1 MKSAVWGICGIALS
15 VVFVFAVGILSIQ
28 VVGLRGGAVLDLNNT
43 LVAITSARVPYLPFI
58 GIAALSTLAI
68 FLLTVAVRKHAK
80 RFRVAFVVGFSVA
93 TLVLVSLS
101 FILNPLWAPDGTLTI
116 GRPIEPG
123 WLGWLVTGGSSPAV
137 HVVFFLALASIW
149 LYSSSGQRAIDSKVV
164 SPTTHT
170 IDSVKSAVW
179 GICGIALSVVFVF
192 AVGILSIQMAGLR
205 LGAIVDLNNTLV
217 AVTTAHVPFPQMIA
231 IAVLSALVLFV
242 LTVVVRKR
250 ATRSRVTFVIGFSVA
265 TLLLVS
271 LAFVLAPFRGPVE
284 GLSIGFE
291 PGWVG
296 WLGEGG
302 SSPAVHVIFF
312 LAVASIWLYSG
323 ARHPEAHSDSTTST
337 VQQ

>member
-28 VVGLRGGAVLDLNNT
+28 VVGLRGGATFDLNNT
-43 LVAITSARVPYLPFI
+43 LVAITSAQVPYLPFI
-58 GIAALSTLAI
+58 GIAALSTLVM

-93 TLVLVSLS
+93 TLLLVSLS
-101 FILNPLWAPDGTLTI
+101 FVLNPLYAPDGTLTI
-116 GRPIEPG
+116 GRPLEPG
-123 WLGWLVTGGSSPAV
+123 WIGWLGKGGSSPAV
-137 HVVFFLALASIW
+137 HVVFLLALASIW
-149 LYSSSGQRAIDSKVV
+149 LYSSSRQRAIDSKVV
-164 SPTTHT
+164 S
-170 IDSVKSAVW
+170 VKNAVW

-192 AVGILSIQMAGLR
+192 VVGILSIQVVGLR
-205 LGAIVDLNNTLV
+205 GGAVLDLSNMAV

-250 ATRSRVTFVIGFSVA
+250 ATRFRVAFVVGFSVA

-323 ARHPEAHSDSTTST
+323 ARHPEAHSESTTST